1 MCSASALGPGAQI
14 PFSHWRLTLNE
25 SDSMSP
31 STSGVNNPPRTSYE
45 FRRTWRFSRHSDA
58 KPSGTRCRFTLGVSK
73 PLEPLA
79 LANHIERFKKYTN
92 QNVVSEKFSHDSGRT
107 NQNGVSI
114 MPGRWLPSGYRLIEV
129 QYCTW
134 KRWKFFHETV
144 NNFIGPH
151 VRNFYLGEYDWLIAS
166 FHPIFPV

>member
-1 MCSASALGPGAQI
+1 MRATRCRPQPPGWITPQGRPTNFVGPGGF
-14 PFSHWRLTLNE
+14 PC
-25 SDSMSP
+25 
-31 STSGVNNPPRTSYE
+31 
-45 FRRTWRFSRHSDA
+45 HSDA
-58 KPSGTRCRFTLGVSK
+58 KPTGTRCRFTLGVSK

-79 LANHIERFKKYTN
+79 LANHIEWFKKYTN

-134 KRWKFFHETV
+134 KRWKFFHETAQQFHWSACPEFLFRWIWLAD
-144 NNFIGPH
+144 NKFPPHFFPFNFK
-151 VRNFYLGEYDWLIAS
+151 NFHAGAFALRHFFWQE
-166 FHPIFPV
+166 